1 MNILIFFKILIKSFI
16 LNVFKN
22 ILKFII
28 KKNIIMIKYIKETTI
43 INLQLINIIT
53 GIRDKSIRKCRL
65 LRFDIKN
72 R

>member
-1 MNILIFFKILIKSFI
+1 
-16 LNVFKN
+16 
-22 ILKFII
+22 
-28 KKNIIMIKYIKETTI
+28 MIKYIKETTI